1 LRSRLSTRLGEAFAP
16 GRGTRPSNRSLSL
29 ALLTAFALRL
39 FWIVIATRT
48 PTGMFND
55 AYEYLRMATGFSEGN
70 LPSIGSRASAFY
82 APGYPMLLA
91 PFVFVARHT
100 GWATPAQVA
109 SVVNLVAGTCT
120 VGATAFLADRWISP
134 RARNPAAWLM
144 AVAPGHIFF
153 TPTAHGETVFAAL
166 VLGLTGWA
174 TVLADRSRPDGT
186 AVRSP
191 PLVVFGLLVALAVLV
206 RGPGLL
212 LLAVPPMALRAR
224 GASARAAL
232 RAGGVVLAS
241 TVVGLVPWTV
251 VNGVRVGTWTP
262 TSTQN
267 ATVLCA
273 GHHDLADGGYPFD
286 GLPPSLAEDC
296 YRYSPFDD
304 PELGLGPAS
313 WTYRGVDEARWY
325 RESSRRG
332 ITYVL
337 THPVDELWLAKQKL
351 VKSWSS
357 EWDALPAGRN
367 YQEWDWAGRATG
379 PLDAAA
385 NGWLFL
391 VEALAVAGLVVSPA
405 CRRAVPIWGSVLL
418 VCLTLV
424 LALAQPHFRHVA
436 VPFLVVLGAGA
447 IAAVRRGALPDQGVE
462 DGEREVAGA
471 DPGNELERA
480 TVPAQ
485 PQRPVRAPGAAAE
498 AGHQGGGDGGGRA
511 GLEPAVGAHQPGVV
525 GLDRPEL
532 RVEGSRDDAHHRQR
546 AGRRQLDAE

>member
-1 LRSRLSTRLGEAFAP
+1 LRSKLSFRLGEAFAP
-16 GRGTRPSNRSLSL
+16 RRETGPSNRSLSL
-29 ALLTAFALRL
+29 ALLTALALRL
-39 FWIVIATRT
+39 LWIVIATRT

-55 AYEYLRMATGFSEGN
+55 AYEYLRMATGFSEGA
-70 LPSIGSRASAFY
+70 LPSIGPRASAFY

-109 SVVNLVAGTCT
+109 SVVNLVAGTFT

-134 RARNPAAWLM
+134 RARNPAAWLL
-144 AVAPGHIFF
+144 AVAPAHIYF

-166 VLGLTGWA
+166 FLGLTSWF
-174 TVLADRSRPDGT
+174 TVVADRSRAAGVP
-186 AVRSP
+186 VRSR
-191 PLVVFGLLVALAVLV
+191 PLVGFGLLVALAVLV

-212 LLAVPPMALRAR
+212 LLAVPPLVLSAR
-224 GASARAAL
+224 GAPARALL
-232 RAGGVVLAS
+232 RSGGIVLAS

-251 VNGVRVGTWTP
+251 VNGVRVGAWIP

-267 ATVLCA
+267 ATVLCT

-286 GLPPSLAEDC
+286 GVPPSMAEDC

-304 PELGLGPAS
+304 PELGLAPPS

-332 ITYVL
+332 IGYAL
-337 THPVDELWLAKQKL
+337 THPVDEVWLAGQKL

-357 EWDALPAGRN
+357 EWDALPASRN

-379 PLDAAA
+379 PLDLAAI
-385 NGWLFL
+385 GWLFL

-405 CRRAVPIWGSVLL
+405 CRRAFPIWGSALL

-447 IAAVRRGALPDQGVE
+447 IAAVGRRPLPDQGVE
-462 DGEREVAGA
+462 DREGEVAGA
-471 DPGNELERA
+471 DPRDDLEGA

-485 PQRPVRAPGAAAE
+485 PQRPVLAPGATAE
-498 AGHQGGGDGGGRA
+498 AVHQGDGDRRRRA
-511 GLEPAVGAHQPGVV
+511 GVEPTVGAHQPGVV

-532 RVEGSRDDAHHRQR
+532 RVEGPRHDAHHRQR